1 MQSQWLLTDHHIY
14 QVKAEIQM
22 SKLLQFTMRT
32 RTAES
37 KKRTDIE
44 TKETAVSVRS
54 DIKSIYLYI
63 YTFFF
68 LLYHNRKNFG
78 G

>member
-1 MQSQWLLTDHHIY
+1 MQSQWLVKDHHIY

-32 RTAES
+32 RTPES

-44 TKETAVSVRS
+44 TKEIAVSVRS
-54 DIKSIYLYI
+54 DINSIYIYI
-63 YTFFF
+63 YTHTYFFT
-68 LLYHNRKNFG
+68 LS
-78 G
+78 